1 MLDDLRNSTSFQEEE
16 EQSQILEEEQDSPH
30 RSSRRGREPF
40 LGMTA
45 PQRFVLS
52 LMLFFM
58 TCVLGTLALVIL
70 EKIYVP
76 FF

>member
-1 MLDDLRNSTSFQEEE
+1 MLDDLRNSSSFEEE
-16 EQSQILEEEQDSPH
+16 EPLQVQEEQQVEPE
-30 RSSRRGREPF
+30 RRRRQGKEPF

-58 TCVLGTLALVIL
+58 TCVLGALALVIL
-70 EKIYVP
+70 EKVYLP